1 MADTVVLVILGA
13 SGDLTHRLLLPGLGT
28 LLKAQPKRK
37 VHLVGASADELTQEQ
52 WQQRVTESVREGGC
66 SADVVTQ
73 TRGRHPLR
81 SHRRH
86 QCHRPHVAAERP
98 ERPRGALLRPTA
110 GGVDGR
116 L

>member
-1 MADTVVLVILGA
+1 MADTVNLVILGA

-37 VHLVGASADELTQEQ
+37 VHLVGASAEELTQEQ

-66 SADVVTQ
+66 SADVVTRLVDG
-73 TRGRHPLR
+73 TRYVRIDAT
-81 SHRRH
+81 S
-86 QCHRPHVAAERP
+86 AADLTS
-98 ERPRGALLRPTA
+98 LLRGLSDP
-110 GGVDGR
+110 VV